1 MGAEYAAKKFNLNTP
16 VVCYQG
22 AVVRTKNEI
31 LWQATINNNIATEIV
46 DYLRKKNI
54 HTHIYND
61 DTLYVED
68 DNKRIMDEYC
78 NGRGTTYKYIKSFNE
93 LSFKNIPKILGV
105 IENDVEMQ
113 KIKKEL
119 KEKYKGI
126 LTIVQSAKNY
136 LEITDIKASKGS
148 ALNFLKKYWNLSD
161 DEVIAFIRL
170 RRFFVHGWRK
180 MPSYVRAKFPLLCFL
195 CSEGRCPNSS
205 LKNLENCLGD
215 IPT

>member
-1 MGAEYAAKKFNLNTP
+1 MTKIKLWISDIDGTLINYDGSYTNEMMSTIEKVKNKGVKIVIATGRMFMGAEYAAKKFNLNTP

-113 KIKKEL
+113 KIIL
-119 KEKYKGI
+119 K
-126 LTIVQSAKNY
+126 
-136 LEITDIKASKGS
+136 
-148 ALNFLKKYWNLSD
+148 
-161 DEVIAFIRL
+161 
-170 RRFFVHGWRK
+170 
-180 MPSYVRAKFPLLCFL
+180 
-195 CSEGRCPNSS
+195 
-205 LKNLENCLGD
+205 
-215 IPT
+215 